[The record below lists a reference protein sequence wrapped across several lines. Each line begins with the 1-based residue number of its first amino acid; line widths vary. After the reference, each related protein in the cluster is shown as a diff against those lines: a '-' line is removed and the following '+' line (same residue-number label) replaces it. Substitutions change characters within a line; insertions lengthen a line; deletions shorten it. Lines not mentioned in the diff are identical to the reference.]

1 MNPSL
6 IWGTIL
12 VLLGLSL
19 ILKSIFHI
27 TIPLVRPF
35 FGCILIYLG
44 LSIMMDPFTDS
55 PDKKS
60 IIFGRSK
67 ITGQSNVTTYNVTF
81 GSGEIDLSHIDI
93 TSQTA
98 ITINTVLG
106 SSVITLNPHI
116 PTKVRVNA
124 LVARAGLPDET
135 LVSFGRNVY
144 TTSDDE
150 PRLILQAN
158 VVLGNLEVVL
168 SDRVMEHATSRDKE
182 TDKEAN
188 LQPLE
193 A

>member
-1 MNPSL
+1 
-6 IWGTIL
+6 
-12 VLLGLSL
+12 
-19 ILKSIFHI
+19 
-27 TIPLVRPF
+27 
-35 FGCILIYLG
+35 
-44 LSIMMDPFTDS
+44 MMDPFTDA

-67 ITGQSNVTTYNVTF
+67 VTGQSHVTTYNVTF

-93 TSQTA
+93 SKPTH

-106 SSVITLNPHI
+106 SSKVILNPAI

-144 TTSDDE
+144 TTSDSE
-150 PRLILQAN
+150 PQLILQAN

-168 SDRVMEHATSRDKE
+168 SDMVMQHAASEKE

-188 LQPLE
+188 LQQLE

>member
-35 FGCILIYLG
+35 FGCVLIYLG
-44 LSIMMDPFTDS
+44 LSIMMDPFTDA
-55 PDKKS
+55 PNKKS

-67 ITGQSNVTTYNVTF
+67 VIGKPNVVTYNVTF
-81 GSGEIDLSHIDI
+81 GSGEIDLSDLEI
-93 TSQTA
+93 TGPTH

-106 SSVITLNPHI
+106 TTSLIVPAHI

-144 TTSDDE
+144 TTSDTE
-150 PRLILQAN
+150 PNLILQAN
-158 VVLGNLEVVL
+158 VVLGNLEVLL
-168 SDRVMEHATSRDKE
+168 SGEPKQPISEDTQVDEE
-182 TDKEAN
+182 IN
-188 LQPLE
+188 LQQLQ